1 MLINNL
7 SLVFI
12 KSSLTNHAVVVEC
25 NDGTEVVVHLLDPCI
40 YLIELV
46 KESLGRMEA
55 YVEGSTD
62 IYRYLFLCSDSGRYA
77 LMYSDSPIVR
87 WELLRNNE

>member
-12 KSSLTNHAVVVEC
+12 KSSLTNRAVVVEY
-25 NDGTEVVVHLLDPCI
+25 NDGTEVVVNLLDPCN

-46 KESLGRMEA
+46 KESLGRMEEA
-55 YVEGSTD
+55 VEGYTD

-77 LMYSDSPIVR
+77 LLYSETPIVR